1 MYAISRFNA
10 IEVAA
15 KASTQASW
23 LIQSLIREEG
33 GIQTIFAES
42 KTVLFELGRLVMQ
55 NCVSIEMCLELR
67 CLPETTLL

>member
-15 KASTQASW
+15 NASTQASW

-42 KTVLFELGRLVMQ
+42 KTVLLELGRIIMQ
-55 NCVSIEMCLELR
+55 NCVSIKMCL
-67 CLPETTLL
+67 